1 MSIYYNRLT
10 FLAHLW
16 QFIHRIYNSGA
27 KYHPTGSNKSR
38 NNEARGNVIEV

>member
-16 QFIHRIYNSGA
+16 QYIRRIYNSGA
-27 KYHPTGSNKSR
+27 KYHPSGSKKSSKTKP
-38 NNEARGNVIEV
+38 GVM